1 MDEEELVNLKEKEKY
16 VKTMHNIDLDMC
28 EIYVRALVGLSMPQ
42 TLKIARYI
50 KKKKVIVLVDS
61 GSTHKFI
68 DKILVESLN
77 CFLYPVKNFQVL
89 VANGGEY

>member
-1 MDEEELVNLKEKEKY
+1 
-16 VKTMHNIDLDMC
+16 
-28 EIYVRALVGLSMPQ
+28 MPQ

-89 VANGGEY
+89 VANGGSIDCVGKCHNIKLSMG